1 MFAIIGLVGFI
12 IITALVQWFVSAQ
25 VWQGSDIEDL
35 LGDEDEPS
43 EAGPV
48 GLLPM
53 LNGWNGC

>member
-1 MFAIIGLVGFI
+1 MIAIIGLVGFI
-12 IITALVQWFVSAQ
+12 IVTALVQWIVSAQ

-43 EAGPV
+43 ESGPV

-53 LNGWNGC
+53 LNGWNG